1 MFLKA
6 LYLNMDH
13 FDAGLTLLIYNAW
26 YVYIYKGY
34 HKAKRAGCIAG
45 DKKGNRVQEKGNR
58 VLHPAIYI

>member
-1 MFLKA
+1 
-6 LYLNMDH
+6 MDH
-13 FDAGLTLLIYNAW
+13 DDAVLTLLIYNVW
-26 YVYIYKGY
+26 YAYIYKGP